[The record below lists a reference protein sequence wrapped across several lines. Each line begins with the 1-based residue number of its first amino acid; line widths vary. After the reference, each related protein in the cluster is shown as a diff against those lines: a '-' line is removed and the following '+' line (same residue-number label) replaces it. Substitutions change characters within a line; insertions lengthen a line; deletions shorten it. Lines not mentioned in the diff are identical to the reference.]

1 MKAYLILCILLASLL
16 FFPSSLLARD
26 LAASAG
32 KATPATRDPNK
43 PACNPGGRGTPYKC
57 NQEPKPRKC
66 EKYDRNCPHN
76 SSP

>member
-1 MKAYLILCILLASLL
+1 MKAYLILCIFLASLL

-32 KATPATRDPNK
+32 KGTPATGDPKK
-43 PACNPGGRGTPYKC
+43 PVCNPGGRGNQYKC
-57 NQEPKPRKC
+57 NPEPKPRKC
-66 EKYDRNCPHN
+66 KKYERSCPHN